1 MYSVI
6 IFGKDCP
13 DVKGFSCGE
22 RRQKIIIVILHP
34 WDVLFPWVLFV
45 LFGRGFVE
53 ETRVALIAIIVENF
67 ESVEKLNML
76 LHEYAP
82 YVIGRMGVPYQ
93 KKNISVISV
102 AVDAPS
108 STVSALTGK
117 IGMLDGISCK
127 TVFSKK

>member
-1 MYSVI
+1 M
-6 IFGKDCP
+6 
-13 DVKGFSCGE
+13 
-22 RRQKIIIVILHP
+22 
-34 WDVLFPWVLFV
+34 
-45 LFGRGFVE
+45 E

-117 IGMLDGISCK
+117 IGMLDVISCK